1 MLQFRLLG
9 IPVTVQPWHWIMLG
23 LFGAVMFN
31 PVDRNGLLT
40 VALFV
45 LAGFISVLVHE
56 DGHALTGR
64 RYGSRPEIILHGIG
78 GVAVFPYARF
88 TRGQNI
94 LVSAAGPGI
103 QILLGVVAIA
113 FIHYA
118 PLPQTPILTF
128 VVFLGYFSIFWAVLN
143 LIPVYPLDGGQIMMA
158 IMGPH
163 RRRLGLQ
170 ISIGTAVIAG
180 LGLFLVLHSFLF
192 PIFLGFMAYQNY
204 QELQQWR

>member
-23 LFGAVMFN
+23 LFGAIIYN
-31 PVDRNGLLT
+31 PTNKNDLLN

-45 LAGFISVLVHE
+45 LAGFVSVLVHE
-56 DGHALTGR
+56 YGHALTGR
-64 RYGSRPEIILHGIG
+64 RYGTRPEIVLHGIG
-78 GVAVFPYARF
+78 GVALFPYARF

-94 LVSAAGPGI
+94 LVSAAGPLI
-103 QILLGVVAIA
+103 QIVLGVIALGLLFLTPLPDTPIRTFIYLLG
-113 FIHYA
+113 F
-118 PLPQTPILTF
+118 
-128 VVFLGYFSIFWAVLN
+128 FSILWAVLN

-180 LGLFLVLHSFLF
+180 LGLFLVLHSFIF
-192 PIFLGFMAYQNY
+192 PFFLGIMAYQNY

>member
-56 DGHALTGR
+56 YGHALTGR

-78 GVAVFPYARF
+78 GVDFD
-88 TRGQNI
+88 I
-94 LVSAAGPGI
+94 DCAAEN
-103 QILLGVVAIA
+103 VE
-113 FIHYA
+113 
-118 PLPQTPILTF
+118 
-128 VVFLGYFSIFWAVLN
+128 
-143 LIPVYPLDGGQIMMA
+143 LIKGLFEDTMA
-158 IMGPH
+158 IDTPVALAHIDCDWYDSVMTCLQRIVGHLVPGG
-163 RRRLGLQ
+163 RLVIDDYDHWSGCK
-170 ISIGTAVIAG
+170 TAIDEFFADRHDE
-180 LGLFLVLHSFLF
+180 FEFQHFNRLH
-192 PIFLGFMAYQNY
+192 IVK
-204 QELQQWR
+204 R